1 MAEYSNRSAPVS
13 RDQFH
18 SAAKRKCFKR
28 QSSVDP
34 TRRGFERQA
43 CGFLAIVCCSAW
55 QFDFR
60 AKAFLPVPRKKDWIK
75 AKANV
80 SSGAVTILVV
90 SLLVLVAGNLISR
103 SYAQSAAPELDQD
116 SAQNYSHQARCKTKH
131 LEPCRLRN
139 PMNND
144 CGHSAIE
151 YTWCVKGNGR

>member
-13 RDQFH
+13 RGQFQ
-18 SAAKRKCFKR
+18 SAGNRKCFKR
-28 QSSVDP
+28 QSSADP
-34 TRRGFERQA
+34 TRRDSERQA
-43 CGFLAIVCCSAW
+43 SGVLAIVYHTAW

-75 AKANV
+75 ANV
-80 SSGAVTILVV
+80 SSGGVTILVV
-90 SLLVLVAGNLISR
+90 SLLILVAGNLISR

-144 CGHSAIE
+144 CGHNAIE
-151 YTWCVKGNGR
+151 YTWCMKGNGR